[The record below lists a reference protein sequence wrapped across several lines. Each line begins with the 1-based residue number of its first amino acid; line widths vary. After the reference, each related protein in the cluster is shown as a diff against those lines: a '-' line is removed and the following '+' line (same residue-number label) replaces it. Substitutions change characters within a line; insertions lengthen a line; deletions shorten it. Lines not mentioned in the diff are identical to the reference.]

1 MFKYIR
7 DSISDKITTPGD
19 AVAGEEGPEECTG
32 DVDCGDGTVGGD
44 AGEEGPVETTWTG
57 GGNTGDGTEGGD
69 AGEKGDAKTT
79 GTETDGDEDFILCGM
94 RGCSSTCSL
103 K

>member
-19 AVAGEEGPEECTG
+19 AVASEEGPEECTG
-32 DVDCGDGTVGGD
+32 DVDCGDVG
-44 AGEEGPVETTWTG
+44 TTWTG
-57 GGNTGDGTEGGD
+57 GGNTGDGTGGGD